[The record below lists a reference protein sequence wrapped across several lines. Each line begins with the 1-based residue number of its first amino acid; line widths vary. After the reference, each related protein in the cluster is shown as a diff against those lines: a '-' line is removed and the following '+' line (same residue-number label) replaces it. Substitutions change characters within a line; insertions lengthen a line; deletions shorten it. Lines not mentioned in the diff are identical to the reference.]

1 MLPQKLVILWVTLA
15 PGWDTRP
22 DWGHKLVL
30 DLLPGVLL
38 KVSLDGT
45 RLWNF
50 PLQFC
55 IEENKRAMNAGSKL
69 EKVHPCF
76 PSFLTTMKSRAL
88 FYSFPSSSTPRPQA
102 PVLHPLQLS
111 PPFRQ
116 SLLLAQVSAQ
126 GTGVLL
132 CSPPAAIPVP
142 PCYFY
147 SQECKRGDWYQAAAL
162 EATLVVKANSAFF

>member
-76 PSFLTTMKSRAL
+76 PSFLLPPWKVGP
-88 FYSFPSSSTPRPQA
+88 YSIP
-102 PVLHPLQLS
+102 S
-111 PPFRQ
+111 PPLPHPGPKPLSCTHSSWALPSDSHYCWHRFQPR
-116 SLLLAQVSAQ
+116 AQ
-126 GTGVLL
+126 GY
-132 CSPPAAIPVP
+132 CSAAHQQQSQCLPATSTA
-142 PCYFY
+142 
-147 SQECKRGDWYQAAAL
+147 R
-162 EATLVVKANSAFF
+162 SAKEVIDTKQQL